1 MTVIEVDH
9 VSKTYR
15 GTTLYRDVSLQ
26 IEQGSF
32 SSIAGANGSGKSV
45 LFRLMCGFTKPD
57 SGIININERYLSKGR
72 TFPEKFGIL
81 IDRPGFLNNQ
91 TGFENLNKLA
101 KIRGEIGPDV
111 IRKSMLKLGL
121 DPDAKQPVRQYS
133 LGMRQK
139 LALTQAI
146 MESPEVLLLDEPF
159 NALDAASV
167 ANVRNL
173 LLDLNKNGVTI
184 VFTSHN
190 QNDIDELSG
199 AKYSISNNTIER
211 LT

>member
-1 MTVIEVDH
+1 VTVIDVYQ
-9 VSKTYR
+9 VSKSYR
-15 GTTLYRDVSLQ
+15 GTPLYKDVSIQ
-26 IEQGSF
+26 IEPGTF
-32 SSIAGANGSGKSV
+32 TSIAGANGSGKSV

-57 SGIININERYLSKGR
+57 SGVVKIAERYLSTGR

-81 IDRPGFLNNQ
+81 IDRPGFLSSQ
-91 TGFENLNKLA
+91 TGFENLHKLA
-101 KIRGEIGPDV
+101 KIRGEIGPKE
-111 IRKSMLKLGL
+111 IRETMHKLGL

-139 LALTQAI
+139 LALSQAI

-159 NALDAASV
+159 NALDAPSV
-167 ANVRNL
+167 ALVRNL
-173 LLDLNKNGVTI
+173 LLDLNKRGVTI

-199 AKYSISNNTIER
+199 AKFRISNLRIER
-211 LT
+211 MD

>member
-1 MTVIEVDH
+1 MNVINVNQ
-9 VSKTYR
+9 VCKSYR
-15 GTTLYRDVSLQ
+15 GTALYKDISLQ
-26 IEQGSF
+26 IDSGTF

-57 SGIININERYLSKGR
+57 SGTISINERYLSKGR
-72 TFPEKFGIL
+72 VFPEKFGIL

-101 KIRGEIGPDV
+101 KIRGEIGPDE
-111 IRKSMLKLGL
+111 IRESMLKLGL
-121 DPDAKQPVRQYS
+121 NPDAKQPVRQYS

-167 ANVRNL
+167 TNVRNL

-190 QNDIDELSG
+190 QNDIEELSS
-199 AKYSISNNTIER
+199 AKYAISNYTIER